1 MPLKYFRV
9 KNPNDK
15 LRESVSPYVY
25 IWFYGGAGGGREF
38 VFYDQVGFEKG
49 FFQIKNKAFNLL
61 ITFGNLNGEVIVVA
75 FFFNSFYHR
84 ISLSQTTWQNQ

>member
-1 MPLKYFRV
+1 MPYPISSEILLKYFRV

-75 FFFNSFYHR
+75 FFF
-84 ISLSQTTWQNQ
+84 